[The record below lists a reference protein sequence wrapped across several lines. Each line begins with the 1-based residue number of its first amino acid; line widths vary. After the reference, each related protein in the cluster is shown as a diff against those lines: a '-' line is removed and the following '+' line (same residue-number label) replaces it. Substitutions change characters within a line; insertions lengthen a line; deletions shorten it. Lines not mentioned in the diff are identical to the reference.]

1 MSNKNYELL
10 MDNDLLKLYKT
21 NDDCAEMTIIER
33 YKNLVKI
40 KSRTYFLV
48 GGENEDLIQE
58 GMIGLIK
65 AMKDFDITKGASFN
79 TFADLCISRQ
89 MITAIRRANSKKYQ
103 PLNSSYSLNT
113 FLLNEKNEE
122 IEYIDLL
129 ESKDKS
135 PEEVLIS
142 YENTENIYKL
152 IESELSKLEK
162 EVIHR
167 YLKGNSYQ
175 EIAMNLDKTEKAVD
189 NALQRVRNKL
199 QKKISN

>member
-1 MSNKNYELL
+1 MSVNYEQLL
-10 MDNDLLKLYKT
+10 DNDLLKLYKQ
-21 NDDCAEMTIIER
+21 NDDNAELTLINR
-33 YKNLVKI
+33 YKKLIKI

-65 AMKDFDITKGASFN
+65 AMKDFDVEKGASFN
-79 TFADLCISRQ
+79 TFADICINRQ

-103 PLNSSYSLNT
+103 PLNLSYSLNT
-113 FLLNEKNEE
+113 FLSNEKDEE
-122 IEYIDLL
+122 VEYIDLL

-135 PEEVLIS
+135 PEELLIS
-142 YENTENIYKL
+142 YENIEKIYNL

-162 EVIHR
+162 KVIIG
-167 YLKGNSYQ
+167 YLEGKSYQ
-175 EIAMNLDKTEKAVD
+175 QIGNKLDKSEKAID

-199 QKKISN
+199 QKKL

>member
-1 MSNKNYELL
+1 MINKNYISLT
-10 MDNDLLKLYKT
+10 DNDLLKLYKA
-21 NDDCAEMTIIER
+21 NDDKAEMIIIER

-89 MITAIRRANSKKYQ
+89 MITAIRSANSKKYQ
-103 PLNSSYSLNT
+103 LLNQSYSLNT
-113 FLLNEKNEE
+113 FLLNEKDEE
-122 IEYIDLL
+122 VEYIDLL
-129 ESKDKS
+129 ESGDKS

-142 YENTENIYKL
+142 YENTENIYNL

-162 EVIHR
+162 EVIKE
-167 YLKGNSYQ
+167 YLKGSSYQ
-175 EIAMNLDKTEKAVD
+175 EIGSKLNKTEKAVD

-199 QKKISN
+199 QKKL